1 MASFLAKTG
10 WDRPKKGENE
20 NYRSGHFLPDP

>member
-1 MASFLAKTG
+1 MACFHAKTG
-10 WDRPKKGENE
+10 WERPRKSENK